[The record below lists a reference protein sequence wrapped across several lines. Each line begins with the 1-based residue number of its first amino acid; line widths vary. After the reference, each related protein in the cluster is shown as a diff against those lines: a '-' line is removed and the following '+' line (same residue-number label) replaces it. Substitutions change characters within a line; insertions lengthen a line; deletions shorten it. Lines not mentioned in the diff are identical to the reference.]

1 MVARRTQ
8 SPKRPAHSGSTKA
21 VAHRKASQSGSTSL
35 ATTFL
40 RAATSRPAK
49 AAYVAVGTVGLAALA
64 VAILGPKRLEQEVL
78 KPLQKAVAPQTEK
91 LWDQSRPVREQL
103 TGLFRKAGDE
113 REKLA
118 RDFQSWIGHFRAS

>member
-8 SPKRPAHSGSTKA
+8 SHKRPA
-21 VAHRKASQSGSTSL
+21 QSGSAKAVVHRQANHKASHSL
-35 ATTFL
+35 STTLL

-78 KPLQKAVAPQTEK
+78 KPLQKAVGPQAEK
-91 LWDQSRPVREQL
+91 LWDQSRPVRDQL